1 MFVCII
7 QFQAIF
13 LWHLYDNG
21 LDLNQWNSLLFAVTQ
36 GIFFFFG
43 ILKPEIF
50 WMKKKILI
58 IDDDQLITIMLTKLI
73 SLYPMLELAG
83 TCSSYADAKAF
94 FETEVVD
101 IVLLDVELSD
111 GRGFDLLPF
120 ISGDPAIIVITG
132 NEDYAFTAFEI
143 GAIDFLKKPILPNRF
158 KISIDKIF
166 ERTGNNKQP
175 LMPAERDKPFLFIK
189 SGAKI
194 IKIEIERLVYAEALR
209 DYIKLVLIG
218 NETHLVNLSL
228 SELSKRLSSFGFLQV
243 HRSYVVSI
251 RQIKQVQDD
260 IINLQDSS
268 ASIPVGKTYKSVI
281 SELLK

>member
-1 MFVCII
+1 
-7 QFQAIF
+7 
-13 LWHLYDNG
+13 
-21 LDLNQWNSLLFAVTQ
+21 
-36 GIFFFFG
+36 
-43 ILKPEIF
+43 
-50 WMKKKILI
+50 MKKKILI
-58 IDDDQLITIMLTKLI
+58 VDDDQLITIMLTKLI
-73 SLYPMLELAG
+73 SLYPALELAG
-83 TCSSYADAKAF
+83 TCSSYAEAKDF
-94 FETEVVD
+94 FEREVVD

-120 ISGDPAIIVITG
+120 ISGQPAIIVITG

-166 ERTGNNKQP
+166 ERTSNTRSSG
-175 LMPAERDKPFLFIK
+175 AAADREKPFLFIK

-194 IKIEIERLVYAEALR
+194 IKIEIERLIYAEALR
-209 DYIKLVLIG
+209 DYIRLVLTG

-228 SELSKRLSSFGFLQV
+228 SELSKRLANFGFLQV
-243 HRSYVVSI
+243 HRSYVVAI

-260 IINLQDSS
+260 IINLQDSTEP
-268 ASIPVGKTYKSVI
+268 IPVGKTYKSVI